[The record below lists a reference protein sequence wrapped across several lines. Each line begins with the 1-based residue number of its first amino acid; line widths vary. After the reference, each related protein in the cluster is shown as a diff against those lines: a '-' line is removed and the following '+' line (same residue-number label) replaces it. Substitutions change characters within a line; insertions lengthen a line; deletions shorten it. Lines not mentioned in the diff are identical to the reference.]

1 MVVRQ
6 AVTAGPGDGP
16 DASRFGAGRSLV
28 ACIGACIAAA
38 IGAAIGVGS
47 GRRIGWAARATVVAT
62 LGVLAMAGPTAAQT
76 EVAWPSRPIR
86 FIVPYPPGGP
96 TDLMARILAP
106 RMQQTLGVTVL
117 VDNRAGAAGNI
128 GTDMVAKSPPDGY
141 TLLLAAS
148 GPMAVNPTLMRSTP
162 YNPLRDLAPVVQI
175 SAFPLVLE
183 VPASATPKTLREFIA
198 WVKARPPGSVSY
210 GSAGNGTPQHL
221 AGALFDTL
229 AGTTLQHVPYKGAG
243 PALSDLM
250 GEQIAAMFDIV
261 GSSVPH
267 IRGGKLRALAV
278 TGHERSSALPGVP
291 TMAEAGL
298 AGFEIQAWHGIAVP
312 AATPAAV
319 VARLNAVVVKAFE
332 EPDVRARWAEIG
344 SELVAGT
351 PAQFGALIRSESVR
365 LGKLVRDIGATED

>member
-6 AVTAGPGDGP
+6 AVTAGHGDGS

-28 ACIGACIAAA
+28 ACIGA
-38 IGAAIGVGS
+38 AIGVRS
-47 GRRIGWAARATVVAT
+47 GWRIGWAARATVVAS

-278 TGHERSSALPGVP
+278 TGHERTSALPGVP